1 MIHYKLLLLEKDLE
15 IIPALH
21 WPIPQV
27 TSNMLSNEGPVLI
40 QTF

>member
-1 MIHYKLLLLEKDLE
+1 MIYYKLLLLEKDLE

-27 TSNMLSNEGPVLI
+27 TSNMLSNEGPVFI
-40 QTF
+40 QSF